1 MGRPGIWASP
11 SPGTAAPL
19 PPARA
24 GLPGSLAWCQAR
36 RAGSR
41 VGQAA
46 AAEDVAGRPGL
57 KQHPSR
63 EAGAQKVRA
72 PGWAQGGRRAGSRQ

>member
-24 GLPGSLAWCQAR
+24 GLPGSLARCQARR

-41 VGQAA
+41 VGRAA
-46 AAEDVAGRPGL
+46 AALRTWPGALGSSSTPAGRPG
-57 KQHPSR
+57 
-63 EAGAQKVRA
+63 
-72 PGWAQGGRRAGSRQ
+72 PGR

>member
-1 MGRPGIWASP
+1 MGWPGIWASP

-63 EAGAQKVRA
+63 KAGAQKVRA
-72 PGWAQGGRRAGSRQ
+72 PGWAQGGHWADSSQ